1 MTRRQVFLSIAGV
14 ILGEQAA
21 KTTGAILP
29 NRPRRPGKLS
39 LTARSR
45 IEQPPHSGHINVIKS
60 VLHFD
65 VSQTAIII
73 CDMWDDHWC
82 KSSARRVAKMAPVM
96 NQTISAARKLGVV
109 IIHAPSG
116 TADHYYKDTP
126 HRRRMVE
133 APYVHPPI
141 PIKKWCY
148 LEPEKEGR
156 LPIDDSGGGC
166 DDAEPRESRRVW
178 KRQHPAIDIERYD
191 GISDQGSEI
200 YNFFCDMGITNLAI
214 MGVHT
219 NMCVLGRS
227 FGIRQMV
234 RLGMKVVLV
243 RDLTDTMYDP
253 RDYPRVTHQRGTDL
267 VIEHIERH
275 WCPSVLSG
283 DLMALGAPRID

>member
-1 MTRRQVFLSIAGV
+1 MTRRQVILSISGV
-14 ILGEQAA
+14 ILGEKAS
-21 KTTGAILP
+21 KTAGTPLP
-29 NRPRRPGKLS
+29 NRPQRPGKLS
-39 LTARSR
+39 LKARSR
-45 IEQPPHSGHINVIKS
+45 VEKPPGSGQINVIES

-65 VSQTAIII
+65 VSQTAIIV

-82 KSSARRVAKMAPVM
+82 KSSAIRVAEMAPVI

-109 IIHAPSG
+109 IIHAPSD
-116 TADHYYKDTP
+116 TVDYYKDTP

-133 APYVHPPI
+133 APYAHPPI
-141 PIKKWCY
+141 PIKRWCY

-156 LPIDDSGGGC
+156 LPIDDSDGGC
-166 DDAEPRESRRVW
+166 DDAEPRESHRVW
-178 KRQHPAIDIERYD
+178 KRQHPAIEIERYD
-191 GISDQGSEI
+191 GISDQGSEV
-200 YNFFCDMGITNLAI
+200 YNFCRNTGITNLVM

-253 RDYPRVTHQRGTDL
+253 RDHPRVTHQRGTDL
-267 VIEHIERH
+267 VVEHIERH

-283 DLMALGAPRID
+283 DLTALGST